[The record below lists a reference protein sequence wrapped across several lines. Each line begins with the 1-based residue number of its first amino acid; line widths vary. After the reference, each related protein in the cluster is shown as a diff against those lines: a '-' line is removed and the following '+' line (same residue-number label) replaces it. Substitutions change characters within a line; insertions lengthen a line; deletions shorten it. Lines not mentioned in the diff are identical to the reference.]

1 MFFQDSVR
9 NFASYKQRRA
19 NNCLLRER
27 NAEVLVVMAEV
38 VTLLFY
44 YSLTGL
50 FHSNLQWR
58 R

>member
-1 MFFQDSVR
+1 MFFQDLVR
-9 NFASYKQRRA
+9 NFASYEQHRA

-27 NAEVLVVMAEV
+27 NAEVSVVTAEV
-38 VTLLFY
+38 VTPLFY